1 MPMCHHCPKLILVF
15 ARIDKSNVSMCR
27 YILEVHTERAA
38 SKPTLP
44 TLLSGAPDPTTQYD
58 GGSETDFK
66 LESEPVSPI
75 GADVDLGLETH
86 SVGSPGVEED
96 PAVQLDQVPQD
107 EPGIVVAVEEV
118 ELSEV
123 SEVSEEGIGS
133 DRRSIALE
141 PLMP

>member
-1 MPMCHHCPKLILVF
+1 MLQAWPSKQAVHCSGWLRLVLLEKVPLLQVRG
-15 ARIDKSNVSMCR
+15 AAAPRGQNAPLVHGLQLVCATSSLNVPP
-27 YILEVHTERAA
+27 LHA
-38 SKPTLP
+38 SHD
-44 TLLSGAPDPTTQYD
+44 A
-58 GGSETDFK
+58 
-66 LESEPVSPI
+66 
-75 GADVDLGLETH
+75 
-86 SVGSPGVEED
+86 SPGRRAND